1 MEREIV
7 SKLKITSPV
16 FSDGEKIPRKY
27 GYTKKNINPP
37 LEISSVPENTRSLA
51 LVMDDPDAI
60 EPAGKVWD
68 HWVLWNIPPKIETI
82 EEDNV
87 PNEVSE
93 GRNDYK
99 KIGYGGPNPP
109 DKEHTYIFKL
119 YALDSKLDLKNGSTK
134 SDLEEAMKGHII
146 DKTKLTG
153 TYAP

>member
-1 MEREIV
+1 MERESMI
-7 SKLKITSPV
+7 KLKITSPV

-27 GYTKKNINPP
+27 GYTNKNINPP
-37 LEISSVPENTRSLA
+37 LEISGVPENTRSLA

-87 PNEVSE
+87 PNEANE

-99 KIGYGGPNPP
+99 KIDYGGPNPP

-119 YALDSKLDLKNGSTK
+119 YALDRKLDLKSGSTK

>member
-1 MEREIV
+1 MERESMI
-7 SKLKITSPV
+7 KLKITSPV

-27 GYTKKNINPP
+27 GYTNKNINPP
-37 LEISSVPENTRSLA
+37 LEISGVPENTRSLA

-87 PNEVSE
+87 PNEANE

-99 KIGYGGPNPP
+99 KIDYGGPNPP

-119 YALDSKLDLKNGSTK
+119 YALDRKLNLKSGSTK

>member
-1 MEREIV
+1 MI
-7 SKLKITSPV
+7 KLKITSPV

-27 GYTKKNINPP
+27 GYTNKNINPP
-37 LEISSVPENTRSLA
+37 LEISGVPENTRSLA

-87 PNEVSE
+87 PNEANE

-99 KIGYGGPNPP
+99 KIDYGGPNPP

-119 YALDSKLDLKNGSTK
+119 YALDRKLDLKSGSTK